1 MNMDLND
8 VLKYNASYDTARIEI
23 KNILLS
29 ILEAGEI
36 TQSDNDALEKV
47 MDSYNEN
54 YNIIKSLGQQSKDE
68 QQQNRLDELE
78 TKCQIHHK
86 Q

>member
-1 MNMDLND
+1 MDLND

-54 YNIIKSLGQQSKDE
+54 
-68 QQQNRLDELE
+68 
-78 TKCQIHHK
+78 
-86 Q
+86 